1 MRMLN
6 YVCLLL
12 LMSTAG
18 LNAEANQDQP
28 LVLILQAPG
37 AVYQDPTNTL
47 NRPFDSTAFI
57 DISDL
62 GNWNDGDLPFSSREI
77 SSPVTQLALADMLPF
92 DGVKSVQGAIDVDN
106 VPGNDNAP
114 VHDEAS
120 EKQLRC
126 LALSIYFEARGESAA
141 GQHAVGHVVMNRVGN
156 SRFPD
161 SVCKVVHQGGEKPH
175 YRCQF
180 SWWCDGRSDEPV
192 HETSWKKSVEIARE
206 IYSGKS
212 IDPTGGALWYHAE
225 YVSPYWQSEFEQG
238 PKIGQHIFYLA
249 TRKNN

>member
-1 MRMLN
+1 MEAILSLSFG
-6 YVCLLL
+6 LLSL
-12 LMSTAG
+12 AKREETIYGTWMSQNLSRG
-18 LNAEANQDQP
+18 SD
-28 LVLILQAPG
+28 
-37 AVYQDPTNTL
+37 TL
-47 NRPFDSTAFI
+47 
-57 DISDL
+57 
-62 GNWNDGDLPFSSREI
+62 
-77 SSPVTQLALADMLPF
+77 
-92 DGVKSVQGAIDVDN
+92 
-106 VPGNDNAP
+106 
-114 VHDEAS
+114 
-120 EKQLRC
+120 
-126 LALSIYFEARGESAA
+126 
-141 GQHAVGHVVMNRVGN
+141 
-156 SRFPD
+156 D
-161 SVCKVVHQGGEKPH
+161 SVCKIVHQGGEKPH